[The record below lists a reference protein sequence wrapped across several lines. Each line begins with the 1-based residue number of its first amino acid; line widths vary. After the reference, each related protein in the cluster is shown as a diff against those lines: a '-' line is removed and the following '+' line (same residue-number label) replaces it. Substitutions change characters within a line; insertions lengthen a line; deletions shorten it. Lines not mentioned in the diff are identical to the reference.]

1 MLLIER
7 GDNMPQSDGKNI
19 LKRMEFEFDGKSF
32 KFNINPEEYTQD
44 EPSRS
49 TITQTKA
56 GAWIDDFGGGL
67 VQIFMKG
74 TTGMKNGF
82 KKFKELRQL
91 IRDYYDSI
99 TPGQKVKKELIF
111 HNFTDEESW
120 VVHPDPSGIKL
131 FRSKTNPLLYMYE
144 LRLVCL
150 RPARLPAY
158 KDELQVID
166 MLDTSLFSSLAEKY
180 DNQRQK
186 ELPPIENTIGVI
198 NTENPDYISRL
209 TSGLKSFIDDLSIL
223 ANGAVLVEN
232 LPLPESEVDPTP
244 EHYVSI
250 IAKETFA
257 QLKSSSQTVNQKIPS
272 DSVLGM
278 FLALKESNILV
289 PKPLETMFKTILL
302 EATALYKHLVDPDLE
317 LSRNISERDMDRII
331 ENIEWVTQQLTEIR
345 RVPTELIEK
354 LRELQLAL
362 SHLRSD
368 NKIFNRN
375 VKTKNRT
382 GLYAPYDVKANIE
395 VVCSDNQFDLELDVE
410 LKFSST
416 ITTISSYVLGMQV
429 IIDSIDFS
437 KRYYLERVGHTFMTK
452 TKLGTYKLDD
462 LEKLKLSTFNYK
474 IIEVN
479 SNSVLKTGN
488 LNLIDKDNRLGGV

>member
-1 MLLIER
+1 
-7 GDNMPQSDGKNI
+7 MPQSDGKNV
-19 LKRMEFEFDGKSF
+19 LKRMEFEFDGKSY
-32 KFNINPEEYTQD
+32 KFNLNPEEYTQD

-49 TITQTKA
+49 TVTQTKG

-82 KKFKELRQL
+82 EKFKELRQL
-91 IRDYYDSI
+91 IRDYYKEI

-144 LRLVCL
+144 LRLICL
-150 RPARLPAY
+150 RPAQLPEFTAEPEIFDPL
-158 KDELQVID
+158 DE
-166 MLDTSLFSSLAEKY
+166 TFFSSLVEKY

-186 ELPPIENTIGVI
+186 ELPPIENAIGVI
-198 NTENPDYISRL
+198 NTENPNYISRL
-209 TSGLKSFIDDLSIL
+209 TSGLKSFIADLSIL

-232 LPLPESEVDPTP
+232 LPLAESEVDPTP
-244 EHYVSI
+244 EHYVST

-257 QLKSSSQTVNQKIPS
+257 QLKSSNQTINQKIPA

-278 FLALKESNILV
+278 FLALRESNILV

-317 LSRNISERDMDRII
+317 LSRNISEREMDRII
-331 ENIEWVTQQLTEIR
+331 ENIEWVAQQLMETR
-345 RVPTELIEK
+345 GVPTELIEK

-368 NKIFNRN
+368 NQIFNRN
-375 VKTKNRT
+375 VKTKNST

-395 VVCSDNQFDLELDVE
+395 VVCSGNQFDLELDVE

-416 ITTISSYVLGMQV
+416 ITTISSYILDMQV

-452 TKLGTYKLDD
+452 TKLGAYELDD
-462 LEKLKLSTFNYK
+462 LEKLKHTTFDYK

-488 LNLIDKDNRLGGV
+488 LDLIDKDNILGGV